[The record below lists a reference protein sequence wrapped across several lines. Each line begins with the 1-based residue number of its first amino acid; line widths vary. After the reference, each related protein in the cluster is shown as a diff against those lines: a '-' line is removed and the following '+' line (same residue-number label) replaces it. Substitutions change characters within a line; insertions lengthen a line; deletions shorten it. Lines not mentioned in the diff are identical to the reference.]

1 MSKDNITMTEGP
13 ILSKIISFAVPL
25 MLTGILQQLYNTFDS
40 IVIGKF
46 SSSLALA
53 AIGGSGSLTSLI
65 TNFFIGL
72 SVGTGIIVAQHYGAM
87 DKDALEQDVHTAV
100 ALSLVSGVLMTIIG
114 LAVLNPILT
123 LIDTP
128 PEVMPYAQRYV
139 RIYFLGTIPTLLYN
153 FLAGIMRAIGDSKRP
168 LYYLMI
174 SAVLNIILNLFF
186 VIVLK
191 MDVDGVA
198 IATIISQTVC
208 CIMALCRLLK
218 VDAPY
223 KIIPKK
229 ISLNQKVVM
238 KILRMGVPAGINS
251 CLFSISNLVIQ
262 SGINS
267 FGAAAVA
274 GCAAD
279 SSIENFIYMPMD
291 AIASSAT
298 TYVGQNM
305 GAGEYKRL
313 KKGVNCSIGFVTVVG
328 LVLGLLVYIFGVPL
342 LHMFTNSRENSLE
355 VIQYGLQ
362 RMSIVAFTYFI
373 CGIMEVLSGS
383 IRGMG
388 NSLAPMLISVFGVCG
403 LRILW
408 IYMFLPLN
416 NTIPMLFMSYP
427 ISWTVTAVILY
438 IYLRRTYKNF
448 KE

>member
-1 MSKDNITMTEGP
+1 MSKENVSMTEGP
-13 ILSKIISFAVPL
+13 ILKNIIYFAVPL

-40 IVIGKF
+40 MVIGKF

-53 AIGGSGSLTSLI
+53 AIGGSASLTALI

-72 SVGTGIIVAQHYGAM
+72 SVGTGIIVAQQYGAM

-114 LAVLNPILT
+114 LVVLNPILT

-128 PEVMPYAQRYV
+128 PEVMPYAQKYV
-139 RIYFLGTIPTLLYN
+139 KMYFLGTIPTLLYN
-153 FLAGIMRAIGDSKRP
+153 FLAGIMRAIGGSKRP
-168 LYYLMI
+168 LYYLII
-174 SAVLNIILNLFF
+174 SAILNIVLNLFF

-208 CIMALCRLLK
+208 CIMALCRLIN

-223 KIIPKK
+223 RLIPKK
-229 ISLNQKVVM
+229 IKLNPKVVV

-262 SGINS
+262 SSINS
-267 FGAAAVA
+267 FGAAAAA

-279 SSIENFIYMPMD
+279 TSIENFVYMPMD

-305 GAGEYKRL
+305 GAAEHKRM
-313 KKGVNCSIGFVTVVG
+313 KKGINCSIGFVTIVG
-328 LVLGLLVYIFGVPL
+328 LVLGLLVYVLGTPL
-342 LHMFTNSRENSLE
+342 LKLFTNSRENSFE

-362 RMSIVAFTYFI
+362 RMSVVAITYFI
-373 CGIMEVLSGS
+373 CGIMGVLSGS

-388 NSLAPMLISVFGVCG
+388 NSLVPMLISVFGVCG
-403 LRILW
+403 LRIIW
-408 IYMFLPLN
+408 IYMILPMN

-427 ISWTVTAVILY
+427 ISWTVTAAILY
-438 IYLRRTYKNF
+438 AYLHRIYRQLKI
-448 KE
+448 